1 MQLSG
6 ILFRK
11 NSIGVEISP
20 QGAAFV
26 LMGGNATAPCLERVA
41 FRPFAPGVMRASL
54 REMNILDPQ
63 AFSDR
68 LVEAHA
74 LLLHKGTR
82 LSVTLP
88 DTVGRVLLMDVEGRF
103 KNRNEALDIIRWK
116 LKKSMPFDVSDTHLD
131 YQLLQVRENSD
142 MALLVTLV
150 SRSVITQY
158 EDLMAAAG
166 FVPARIDLNIFNLY
180 RVFEK
185 RLTLQEECAL
195 ISFYNSVLSIM
206 IVKEGIPEF
215 LRIKELGDTPV
226 SDNRV
231 YREITN
237 SLLAYR
243 ERFPEH
249 TPHKVFCVAAP
260 NAAREFCDLVGEAS
274 ENDVLLLEAKAV
286 VKPSG
291 IAPADQAALFPFTAA
306 IGAALRNL

>member
-6 ILFRK
+6 FLFRK
-11 NSIGVEISP
+11 NSVGVEISP
-20 QGAAFV
+20 QGAAFA
-26 LMGGNATAPCLERVA
+26 LLGGNAASPCLERVA
-41 FRPFAPGVMRASL
+41 FRPFAPGVLRVSL
-54 REMNILDPQ
+54 REPNILDTQ
-63 AFSDR
+63 AFGDR
-68 LVEAHA
+68 LAEAHA

-116 LKKSMPFDVSDTHLD
+116 LKKSMPFDVGDTHLD
-131 YQLLQVRENSD
+131 YQQLQMRDNND

-150 SRSVITQY
+150 SRSVIGQY
-158 EDLMAAAG
+158 EDLLVTAG
-166 FVPARIDLNIFNLY
+166 FAPARIDLNIFNLY
-180 RVFEK
+180 RIFEK
-185 RLTLQEECAL
+185 RLAPLEECTL
-195 ISFYNSVLSIM
+195 ISFYGSVLSIM
-206 IVKEGIPEF
+206 VFNEGIPEF

-231 YREITN
+231 YREISN

-249 TPHKVFCVAAP
+249 VPHKVFSVAAP
-260 NAAREFCDLVGEAS
+260 DAAREFCDLVGEAS
-274 ENDVLLLEAKAV
+274 ESDALLLEAKTV
-286 VKPSG
+286 VKPSEN
-291 IAPADQAALFPFTAA
+291 APADQATLFPYTAA